1 MGGTVAVS
9 EATGGRA
16 ARRRSGYFSRGPQPR
31 ASCAASSV
39 LKTQGKRD
47 ISCMQVRISA
57 DIPLGK
63 SFGRLTVVGSSGWHK
78 FPSRGRARKVKC
90 QCKCGKVV
98 CCMLQSL
105 VSGNTKSCGCLQKE
119 NAARRSKN
127 KAYQV
132 KPGTSF
138 SRLTIIH
145 EVQKAPSSSARR
157 VRARCVCGEV
167 KDYQLR
173 HLKSGATTSCG
184 CHAAELARSR
194 NLMDVRSGDK
204 LYRLT
209 VLGEV
214 EPVITKTGKA
224 RVRRFRCLCDCGKE
238 AVVAWTAVR
247 YGKTTS
253 CGCNVT
259 KALKA
264 RRTPFKKGQRFGRLT
279 AIEELPP
286 RPNRHGFSYQMG
298 RYRCDCGSIVDTMCA
313 SVRSGNTSSCGC
325 YASEKLVAR
334 STKFISR
341 DAAQEAAVI
350 RVATFRVLSVVKRA
364 SRLGRKPNKRGRVE
378 TFLGCTLHDFKEHI
392 ESKFL
397 SGMTWQNHG
406 HGTWHVDHIKPL
418 SAFNLTDE
426 KERRAAT
433 HYLNLQPM
441 WAADNM
447 SKGAKWKERA
457 LGAKKT
463 RHRSKQRKTK
473 SEPMRRA

>member
-1 MGGTVAVS
+1 MC
-9 EATGGRA
+9 RA
-16 ARRRSGYFSRGPQPR
+16 AAHRISPKGPAATCLLRRVICLEMYGRREIL
-31 ASCAASSV
+31 CT
-39 LKTQGKRD
+39 K
-47 ISCMQVRISA
+47 VRMSA

-98 CCMLQSL
+98 CCLLQSL

-119 NAARRSKN
+119 NAASRSKN

-132 KPGTSF
+132 KPGTTF
-138 SRLTIIH
+138 GRLTIIR
-145 EVQKAPSSSARR
+145 EVQKAPGNNARR
-157 VRARCVCGEV
+157 VRARCVCGKV

-173 HLKSGATTSCG
+173 YLKSGATTSCG
-184 CHAAELARSR
+184 CQAAELTRSR
-194 NLMDVRSGDK
+194 QAMDVKPGDK
-204 LYRLT
+204 LYKLT

-214 EPVITKTGKA
+214 EPAITKTSKG
-224 RVRRFRCLCDCGKE
+224 RVRRFLCLCDCGKE
-238 AVVAWTAVR
+238 TIVAWAAVR

-259 KALKA
+259 AALKA
-264 RRTPFKKGQRFGRLT
+264 RKTPFKKGQRFGRLT
-279 AIEELPP
+279 AVEELPP
-286 RPNRHGFSYQMG
+286 RPNRHGFSYLMG
-298 RYRCDCGSIVDTMCA
+298 RYRCDCGNLLDTMCA

-325 YASEKLVAR
+325 YATEKLVAR
-334 STKFISR
+334 STKFVSR

-350 RVATFRVLSVVKRA
+350 RVAMFRLLSAVKRA
-364 SRLGRKPNKRGRVE
+364 SRLGQRARKRGRVE
-378 TFLGCTLHDFKEHI
+378 PLLGCSLTDFKKHI

-406 HGTWHVDHIKPL
+406 HSTWHVDHIKPL
-418 SAFNLTDE
+418 SAFNLTDVE
-426 KERRAAT
+426 ERRAAT

-457 LGAKKT
+457 LVAKKT
-463 RHRSKQRKTK
+463 RHRSKERKRK
-473 SEPMRRA
+473 SEPTRRR